1 MSTTCFEFD
10 KEFEFK
16 GFEYELAI
24 GYLHGLTNASSDH
37 VFLWNM
43 EMEF

>member
-1 MSTTCFEFD
+1 LD

-16 GFEYELAI
+16 DFEYELAI

-43 EMEF
+43 EIEF

>member
-1 MSTTCFEFD
+1 MVLNWIKNLNSMD
-10 KEFEFK
+10 
-16 GFEYELAI
+16 FEYELAI

-43 EMEF
+43 EIEF